1 MYRIHPAYVLW
12 MLDGLLEG
20 KVHNEITVPE
30 DVKRDSKAALERMLS
45 LR

>member
-12 MLDGLLEG
+12 VLESLLEG
-20 KVHNEITVPE
+20 RVVNEITVPE
-30 DVKRDSKAALERMLS
+30 EMRKDAQVALARMLA